1 MRQPLQCA
9 TWHCG
14 HVAKVLSISDDR
26 TFGSTQHLQC
36 ARRLG
41 TTSTSFFLLARG
53 LRRRGSPP
61 SGRKAPVECFPPDP
75 VPHNEAGSVLWNL
88 VRTRQLHRGTMPS
101 PSRSNI
107 GIRSRFCLCHRSNCP
122 PRNHHHAVFIAL
134 KAFTFD
140 AKRRPWPCD
149 FYSSKTV
156 AHQSTQTT
164 PHTLHP

>member
-1 MRQPLQCA
+1 MVRQPLQCA

-88 VRTRQLHRGTMPS
+88 VRTRQLHHGTMPS
-101 PSRSNI
+101 RSRSNI
-107 GIRSRFCLCHRSNCP
+107 GIRSRPPQQLPTAQSP
-122 PRNHHHAVFIAL
+122 PRGLHSTKSFHFRRQTPAVA
-134 KAFTFD
+134 
-140 AKRRPWPCD
+140 
-149 FYSSKTV
+149 V
-156 AHQSTQTT
+156 
-164 PHTLHP
+164 